1 MAIES
6 TAINELISGLQR
18 KPLQPDSDD
27 WLFGERDDLFAEP
40 ADATQIDPH
49 HEGQSTIPFDK
60 TTPAAFEVP
69 SLPRPAS
76 GTQPPPFGRPAH
88 GFDYPVLR
96 SQSPTS
102 HVRITNWAGIAKKL
116 ALPIGLFSIVIVLL
130 GVYFA
135 KTDESKPITVT
146 ASAVEIPAAP
156 TVAPA
161 PAPAP
166 VESVPAAA
174 PSAAD
179 PDPEPAPVP
188 APSPS
193 PSPAPAVPPAPAPA
207 PAAAPAAA
215 VPAAVPPTGAEP
227 AATPTVTPIEAPAA
241 EPPKPDPVAV
251 EPGSP
256 ASRFLGTSAEP
267 TVPTVAP
274 KAAPAPQTVPDLR
287 VPAVAATPRTKA
299 ARTANKSAA
308 QLRAERRAAAKRAV
322 KSATASKAR
331 SKKRVAAADDEGAET
346 IAARPNGKGVLSIAS
361 TPSMEVWVDGR
372 NSNAK
377 TPVKIILLAGK
388 HKVTLFD
395 KQKAKARSFEIAI
408 KPDATT
414 KVVKNYE

>member
-6 TAINELISGLQR
+6 TAINDLISGLQR
-18 KPLQPDSDD
+18 KPLQRDSDD

-49 HEGQSTIPFDK
+49 HEDKSTTPFDK
-60 TTPAAFEVP
+60 ATPASFEIP

-76 GTQPPPFGRPAH
+76 GTQPPSFGQPAH

-102 HVRITNWAGIAKKL
+102 HVRIPNWTGIAKRL

-135 KTDESKPITVT
+135 KTEDSKPTTIAASVKTEESKSTQL
-146 ASAVEIPAAP
+146 AAVQPAAP
-156 TVAPA
+156 DPA
-161 PAPAP
+161 AADAKPAPAP
-166 VESVPAAA
+166 VA
-174 PSAAD
+174 
-179 PDPEPAPVP
+179 
-188 APSPS
+188 
-193 PSPAPAVPPAPAPA
+193 PPAPASA
-207 PAAAPAAA
+207 PA
-215 VPAAVPPTGAEP
+215 VS
-227 AATPTVTPIEAPAA
+227 VTPIEAATA
-241 EPPKPDPVAV
+241 EPPKPEAVEV

-267 TVPTVAP
+267 TIPTVAP
-274 KAAPAPQTVPDLR
+274 KAAPAPQSVPDLR
-287 VPAVAATPRTKA
+287 APAVAEKSVVRAEPPVAKPAAKA
-299 ARTANKSAA
+299 ARTAKKSAA
-308 QLRAERRAAAKRAV
+308 QLRAERRAAAKRAAKASV
-322 KSATASKAR
+322 AASKAR
-331 SKKRVAAADDEGAET
+331 GKRRVATAGDHEKN
-346 IAARPNGKGVLSIAS
+346 AARPTGKGVLSIAS

-395 KQKAKARSFEIAI
+395 KQKAKAKSFEIEI

-414 KVVKNYE
+414 KVVKSYE